1 MIRGKIAVVTGG
13 SRGIGA
19 ATAKRLASMGADI
32 AVIYAGNKENAERV
46 CEEIRNEF
54 KVRAESFC
62 CDVSDFRAAG
72 ETVKKIKE
80 ELGGIDILIN
90 NAGITKD
97 KLLMLMSEEDFDS
110 VLSTNLKGA
119 FNMLRHVSPIFIK
132 NKYGRVVNVS
142 SVVGLCGNAG
152 QCNYSASKAG
162 IIGLTKSA
170 AKELAGKN
178 VLCNA
183 VAPGFIDTDMTKNLE
198 GSREW
203 LGKIPLKRAGRAEE
217 VAEAIAFLADTD
229 YITGQVLGVDG
240 GMRM

>member
-1 MIRGKIAVVTGG
+1 MIRGKVAVVTGG

-19 ATAKRLASMGADI
+19 AAAKKLASMGADI
-32 AVIYAGNKENAERV
+32 AVIYAGNKENAEKV
-46 CEEIRNEF
+46 CDEIRNEF
-54 KVRAESFC
+54 KVKAASFC
-62 CDVSDFRAAG
+62 CDVSDFKKAG
-72 ETVKKIKE
+72 ETVKGIKE
-80 ELGGIDILIN
+80 EFGRIDILIN

-97 KLLMLMSEEDFDS
+97 KLLMLMSEADFDS
-110 VLSTNLKGA
+110 VIDTNLKGA
-119 FNMLRHVSPIFIK
+119 FNMLRHVSPIFIR
-132 NKYGRVVNVS
+132 NRYGRVVNVS

-170 AKELAGKN
+170 AKELAVKN

-183 VAPGFIDTDMTKNLE
+183 VAPGFIDTDMTKKLE
-198 GSREW
+198 DSEEW
-203 LGKIPLKRAGRAEE
+203 VGKIPLKRAGRPEE

-229 YITGQVLGVDG
+229 YITGQVLSVDG

>member
-1 MIRGKIAVVTGG
+1 MIRGKVAVVTGG

-19 ATAKRLASMGADI
+19 AAAKKLASMGADI
-32 AVIYAGNKENAERV
+32 AVIYAGNKENAEKV
-46 CEEIRNEF
+46 CDEIRNEF
-54 KVRAESFC
+54 KVKAASFC
-62 CDVSDFRAAG
+62 CDVSDFKKAG
-72 ETVKKIKE
+72 ETVKGIKE
-80 ELGGIDILIN
+80 EFGRIDILIN

-97 KLLMLMSEEDFDS
+97 KLLMLMSEADFDS
-110 VLSTNLKGA
+110 VIDTNLKGA
-119 FNMLRHVSPIFIK
+119 FNMLRHVSPIFIR
-132 NKYGRVVNVS
+132 NRFGRVVNVS

-170 AKELAGKN
+170 AKELAVKN

-183 VAPGFIDTDMTKNLE
+183 VAPGFIDTDMTKKLE
-198 GSREW
+198 DSEEW
-203 LGKIPLKRAGRAEE
+203 VGKIPLKRAGRPEE

-229 YITGQVLGVDG
+229 YITGQVLSVDG

>member
-80 ELGGIDILIN
+80 ELGSIDILIN
-90 NAGITKD
+90 NAGITRD

-119 FNMLRHVSPIFIK
+119 FNMLRHVSPIFIR

-198 GSREW
+198 GSGEW

>member
-1 MIRGKIAVVTGG
+1 MIRGKVAVVTGG

-19 ATAKRLASMGADI
+19 AAAKKLASMGADI
-32 AVIYAGNKENAERV
+32 AVIYAGNKENAEKV
-46 CEEIRNEF
+46 CDEIRNEF
-54 KVRAESFC
+54 KVKAASFC
-62 CDVSDFRAAG
+62 CDVSDFKKAG
-72 ETVKKIKE
+72 ETVKGIKE
-80 ELGGIDILIN
+80 EFGRIEILIN

-97 KLLMLMSEEDFDS
+97 KLLMLMSEADFDS
-110 VLSTNLKGA
+110 VIDTNLKGA
-119 FNMLRHVSPIFIK
+119 FNMLRHVSPIFIR
-132 NKYGRVVNVS
+132 NRYGRVVNVS

-170 AKELAGKN
+170 AKELAVKN

-198 GSREW
+198 DSEEW
-203 LGKIPLKRAGRAEE
+203 VGKIPLKRAGRPEE

-229 YITGQVLGVDG
+229 YITGQVLSVDG

>member
-1 MIRGKIAVVTGG
+1 MIRGKVAVVTGG

-19 ATAKRLASMGADI
+19 AAAKKLASMGADI
-32 AVIYAGNKENAERV
+32 AVIYAGNKENAEKV
-46 CEEIRNEF
+46 CDEIRNEF
-54 KVRAESFC
+54 KVKAASFC
-62 CDVSDFRAAG
+62 CDVSDFKKAG
-72 ETVKKIKE
+72 ETVKGIKE
-80 ELGGIDILIN
+80 EFGRIDILIN

-97 KLLMLMSEEDFDS
+97 KLLMLMSEADFDS
-110 VLSTNLKGA
+110 VIDTNLKGA
-119 FNMLRHVSPIFIK
+119 FNMLRHVSPIFIR
-132 NKYGRVVNVS
+132 NRYGRVVNVS

-170 AKELAGKN
+170 AKELAVKN

-198 GSREW
+198 DSEEW
-203 LGKIPLKRAGRAEE
+203 FGKIPLKRAGRPEE

-229 YITGQVLGVDG
+229 YITGQVLSVDG

>member
-80 ELGGIDILIN
+80 ELGSIDILIN
-90 NAGITKD
+90 NAGITRD

>member
-80 ELGGIDILIN
+80 ELGSIDILIN
-90 NAGITKD
+90 NAGITRD
-97 KLLMLMSEEDFDS
+97 KLIMLMSEEDFDS

-119 FNMLRHVSPIFIK
+119 FNMLRHVSPIFIR

-217 VAEAIAFLADTD
+217 VAETIAFLADTD
-229 YITGQVLGVDG
+229 YITGQVLSVDG

>member
-80 ELGGIDILIN
+80 ELGSIDILIN
-90 NAGITKD
+90 NAGITRD

-203 LGKIPLKRAGRAEE
+203 LGRIPLKRAGRAEE

>member
-19 ATAKRLASMGADI
+19 ATAKRLASRGADI

-119 FNMLRHVSPIFIK
+119 FNMLRHVSPIFIR

-229 YITGQVLGVDG
+229 YITGQVLSVDG

>member
-119 FNMLRHVSPIFIK
+119 FNMLRHVSPIFIR

-217 VAEAIAFLADTD
+217 IAEAIAFLADTD
-229 YITGQVLGVDG
+229 YITGQVLSVDG